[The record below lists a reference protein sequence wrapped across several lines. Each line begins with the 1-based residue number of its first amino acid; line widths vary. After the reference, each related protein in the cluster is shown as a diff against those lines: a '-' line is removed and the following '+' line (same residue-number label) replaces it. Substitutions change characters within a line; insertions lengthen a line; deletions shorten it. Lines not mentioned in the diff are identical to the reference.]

1 MERIVPVRIA
11 GQECW
16 LNFSVSA
23 LLRLGEVF
31 GERGTVAAVMRAI
44 LPDTAVGSMSRET
57 CANVLTVA
65 EELLAAG
72 AEYRRLIYGEDV
84 PRYTA
89 AELEVLL
96 GSADLIRL
104 HTAVIRAVQ
113 TGMERTVETET
124 DPKKAGTTQ
133 GK

>member
-1 MERIVPVRIA
+1 MAVKIA

-23 LLRLGEVF
+23 LLHLGEVF
-31 GERGTVAAVMRAI
+31 GEKGTVAAVMRAI
-44 LPDTAVGSMSRET
+44 LPDTAAGALSRET
-57 CANVLTVA
+57 MANVALVA

-72 AEYRRLIYGEDV
+72 AEYRRVLYGEEV

-89 AELEVLL
+89 SELEVLL
-96 GSADLIRL
+96 SSSEFICL
-104 HTAVIRAVQ
+104 HAAVIKAVQ
-113 TGMERTVETET
+113 AGMERTVETEA
-124 DPKKAGTTQ
+124 DPKKAKTTQ